1 MTLRDDLIPV
11 VDGARA
17 LVGDL
22 GLRPR
27 EVKIRTIARTGTGLA
42 AIGTETTTDV
52 TLEPTPR
59 VRDSPAIVSRVT
71 GRVDGGDVVIDQI
84 SLTYDRSDLDP
95 PGDSVWLVG
104 GAEYRLVQLL
114 EPERGSSW
122 SYIAILRRVRRDR
135 S

>member
-42 AIGTETTTDV
+42 ATETSADV
-52 TLEPTPR
+52 TLEPVPR
-59 VRDSPAIVSRVT
+59 VRDTPAVVARMT
-71 GRVDGGDVVIDQI
+71 GKVDGGDVVVDQI
-84 SLTYDRSDLDP
+84 SLTYDRDDLDP
-95 PGDSVWLVG
+95 PGDSLWLVG

-114 EPERGSSW
+114 DPERGSSW
-122 SYIAILRRVRRDR
+122 GYTAILRRVRRDR
-135 S
+135 G